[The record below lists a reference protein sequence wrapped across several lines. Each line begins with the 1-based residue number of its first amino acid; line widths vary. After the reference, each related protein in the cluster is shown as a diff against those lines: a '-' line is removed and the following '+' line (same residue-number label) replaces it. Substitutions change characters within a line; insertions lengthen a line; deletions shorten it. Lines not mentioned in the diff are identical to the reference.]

1 MTAGT
6 SLAFLGTPMGA
17 ALTVGGISALTSGSL
32 KKGLMA
38 GLGAY
43 GGANLGQSLTG
54 MGAEQA
60 QGLQTAET
68 AAAADLAGKQAYD
81 RTLSTA
87 TAGKAKA
94 IAEASGEEMAEAA
107 RKGVGSSYR

>member
-1 MTAGT
+1 
-6 SLAFLGTPMGA
+6 
-17 ALTVGGISALTSGSL
+17 
-32 KKGLMA
+32 MA

-43 GGANLGQSLTG
+43 GGSELGGSLAG

-68 AAAADLAGKQAYD
+68 AAASDLAGKQAYD

-87 TAGKAKA
+87 TADQAKKQLPNQQKWQ
-94 IAEASGEEMAEAA
+94 
-107 RKGVGSSYR
+107 RLHGVKL